1 MNAWQAEAAAG
12 VALQAPIC
20 LVSAGGDLLHQP
32 VQSATAEEGQCEAE
46 FAVIFQSATGTAA
59 APGASADSET
69 VRFTLAA
76 ANSDSSFCTT
86 LFLAFSDSCH
96 LCL

>member
-1 MNAWQAEAAAG
+1 MNSWQAEAAAG
-12 VALQAPIC
+12 VTLQAPLC

-32 VQSATAEEGQCEAE
+32 VQSATAEAGQCEAE

-69 VRFTLAA
+69 VRLTF
-76 ANSDSSFCTT
+76 SSC
-86 LFLAFSDSCH
+86 
-96 LCL
+96 